1 MTITPPAHRPESAD
15 LRVAVVGMGERGAI
29 GQWVNQP
36 GSGARVV
43 AVVDPELRQEARA
56 QSLFGADVRMHRS
69 HRDLSATDIDAA
81 LVTSPDD
88 THAEVAIDLLRAGI
102 PIYLEKPIATSTEE
116 ADRILAV
123 AQQTGTRLYVGHNMR
138 HTAMARLMKEIIDR
152 GEIGEIKSVWCRHF
166 VGNGGDF
173 YFKDWH
179 ADRSRSTGLLLQ
191 KAAHDIDFIH
201 WLTSSH
207 SVQVVGMGELMVYG
221 DISDR
226 RDRSGERMRDWFSM
240 DNWPP
245 LSQTGLNPVVDV
257 EDVSMVLMR
266 LESGVLASYQQC
278 HFTPDYWRNFTVIGT
293 EGRLENFGD
302 KGGGVIRVWNKRV
315 DFSPEGDASYPI
327 IDDETGHD
335 TADALCVAE
344 FLQFIRTGARP
355 LTSALGGR
363 HAVAA
368 GIAATES
375 LRSGSRPI
383 FVDTLP
389 GDVTEYFETNQ
400 GLEE

>member
-1 MTITPPAHRPESAD
+1 MTIGENTTEAPRA

-29 GQWVNQP
+29 GQWVNQ
-36 GSGARVV
+36 SSTGARVV
-43 AVVDPELRQEARA
+43 AVVDPASNRGDRAVELY
-56 QSLFGADVRMHRS
+56 GTDVRLLTS
-69 HRDLSATDIDAA
+69 HRELTRGIVDAA

-88 THAEVAIDLLRAGI
+88 THAEIAIDLLRAGI
-102 PIYLEKPIATSTEE
+102 PIYLEKPIATSLEE
-116 ADRILAV
+116 ADRILDV
-123 AQQTGTRLYVGHNMR
+123 AHETGTRLYVGHNMR

-152 GEIGEIKSVWCRHF
+152 GEIGEVKSVWCRHF
-166 VGNGGDF
+166 VGKGGDF

-207 SVQVVGMGELMVYG
+207 SVEVVGMGDLMVYG
-221 DISDR
+221 GITDR
-226 RDRSGERMRDWFSM
+226 RDRSGERMWDWYSN

-257 EDVSMVLMR
+257 EDVSMMLMR

-302 KGGGVIRVWNKRV
+302 KGGGVIRVWNRRV
-315 DFSPEGDASYPI
+315 DFNPDGDASYPI
-327 IDDETGHD
+327 IDDEDGHD
-335 TADALCVAE
+335 TADRLCVDE
-344 FLQFIRTGARP
+344 FLKFVLDGTRP
-355 LTSALGGR
+355 VTSALGGR

-375 LRSGSRPI
+375 LRNRSQPMIVGAPASS
-383 FVDTLP
+383 
-389 GDVTEYFETNQ
+389 VTEYFEANQ
-400 GLEE
+400 GLGD